1 MILFWEDNDAR
12 RPFLSTASVLVTRQR
27 YIRDVKP
34 YSCLETKRARTP
46 SAVYFP
52 RTGHH
57 FLFWE
62 EQDRGTGVIGG
73 ELLQGKWT
81 IKVLLNT
88 GSLDDVI
95 QEFSLA

>member
-1 MILFWEDNDAR
+1 MTRDH
-12 RPFLSTASVLVTRQR
+12 FL
-27 YIRDVKP
+27 RDVKP
-34 YSCLETKRARTP
+34 YSCLEKKRVRTP

-52 RTGHH
+52 KTGHH

-62 EQDRGTGVIGG
+62 EQGRETWVIGG

>member
-1 MILFWEDNDAR
+1 M
-12 RPFLSTASVLVTRQR
+12 
-27 YIRDVKP
+27 
-34 YSCLETKRARTP
+34 RTP

-52 RTGHH
+52 KTGHH

-62 EQDRGTGVIGG
+62 EQGRETWVIGG

-95 QEFSLA
+95 QEFSCLAIIVCKPLITLSLTIMVSSFLDVFIFI

>member
-1 MILFWEDNDAR
+1 MILFWEDNDEG

-27 YIRDVKP
+27 YLRDVKP
-34 YSCLETKRARTP
+34 YSCLETKQVRTP

-52 RTGHH
+52 VTGHH

-62 EQDRGTGVIGG
+62 EQGRGTWVIGG
-73 ELLQGKWT
+73 EFLQGKWP

-88 GSLDDVI
+88 GSLYNAI

>member
-1 MILFWEDNDAR
+1 
-12 RPFLSTASVLVTRQR
+12 VTRDYFFQ
-27 YIRDVKP
+27 DVKP
-34 YSCLETKRARTP
+34 YSCLEKKRVRTP

-62 EQDRGTGVIGG
+62 EQAQGTWVIGG
-73 ELLQGKWT
+73 ELLQGKCS